1 VTTDWAKKACVFC
14 NGELKNSAMV
24 KSAASNC
31 DLLIGADVG
40 AKHLA
45 GIGIDEERI
54 KM

>member
-1 VTTDWAKKACVFC
+1 LSKKGLCILQRRV
-14 NGELKNSAMV
+14 KNSAMV
-24 KSAASNC
+24 KRAASNC